1 VCAKQATE
9 IHQLCRNLGASRKG
23 GGGEGRGGRRVGGGG
38 EAGER
43 GVAGQ
48 LLSSVFLAIFFSN
61 WRNCIVFLVFNRQIS
76 EKSQISC

>member
-48 LLSSVFLAIFFSN
+48 LLSSVFLAIFFLQIGE
-61 WRNCIVFLVFNRQIS
+61 IVLSF
-76 EKSQISC
+76 

>member
-1 VCAKQATE
+1 MLNRQPKFVSFATIWVLLE
-9 IHQLCRNLGASRKG
+9 KAG

-48 LLSSVFLAIFFSN
+48 LLSSDFLAI
-61 WRNCIVFLVFNRQIS
+61 VFQIG
-76 EKSQISC
+76 KSLLSF